1 MELVRKKV
9 KYVSCMAGAFVPRL
23 AGHREYNVIN
33 DIPAAQKMIEK
44 WPTEIVFSGFEIG
57 ETVMYP
63 SVSVQKD
70 FEYVPAHPI
79 KEAYRFY
86 RGIENEQ
93 PTFDMRRLFGEQGYQ
108 ASAESRQF
116 EDHIGFELL
125 YLALRYSESSN
136 APSAETLQEI
146 QDFIRKHPLSFINK
160 LNEKANNSCAEHPSS
175 PGYYPALLKLT
186 EGLLLQDA
194 K

>member
-93 PTFDMRRLFGEQGYQ
+93 PTFDMNSVLQAARPDRGYYTLSEPGIVRFDEKGLTSFTPDSNGKHRYQIVDERQIAVVREALVQLATQPAFRRLVEF
-108 ASAESRQF
+108 
-116 EDHIGFELL
+116 
-125 YLALRYSESSN
+125 
-136 APSAETLQEI
+136 
-146 QDFIRKHPLSFINK
+146 
-160 LNEKANNSCAEHPSS
+160 
-175 PGYYPALLKLT
+175 
-186 EGLLLQDA
+186 
-194 K
+194 